1 MDKILFGSY
10 YINGKAAPPGS
21 SWGNPDTGSS
31 AILLTIG
38 NTVAGKEI
46 EWAKVSPTK
55 YVATRTGILGI
66 SWQRL
71 SALGLVK
78 GVPVEIDG
86 KHFVCRLPEVSPTKD
101 FPSEWDYIV
110 TLLGNLDKHLHWK
123 GIGFWT
129 QSFDDG
135 LFSLTQGGSAS
146 KAMRFRPKTD
156 IVCNVGFRPILEATD
171 EEVSSIEVGET
182 VTVYAGGKVI
192 AGTCLSQTDYDVAI
206 ASHSVQKSVS
216 GVFVVKNKDEVI
228 IDREKISW
236 IQKGAVVTGVK

>member
-10 YINGKAAPPGS
+10 YINGNAVPPGS
-21 SWGNPDTGSS
+21 SWEKSS
-31 AILLTIG
+31 ALLLTIG

-55 YVATRTGILGI
+55 YVATRTGILKI
-66 SWQRL
+66 SWRRL
-71 SALGLVK
+71 STLGLVK
-78 GVPVEIDG
+78 GIPVDIDG
-86 KHFVCRLPEVSPTKD
+86 KHFVCRCPEVSPIKGVS
-101 FPSEWDYIV
+101 SEWDGIV

-123 GIGFWT
+123 GVEFWT

-135 LFSLTQGGSAS
+135 LFALTQGGSAS
-146 KAMRFRPKTD
+146 KAMRLRPKTD
-156 IVCNVGFRPILEATD
+156 IVYNVGFRPILEAIG
-171 EEVSSIEVGET
+171 EEATSIEVGEV

-192 AGTCLSQTDYDVAI
+192 AGTCISQTEYDVVI
-206 ASHSVQKSVS
+206 TSHSVQKSVS

-236 IQKGAVVTGVK
+236 IQKGAVVPEVK